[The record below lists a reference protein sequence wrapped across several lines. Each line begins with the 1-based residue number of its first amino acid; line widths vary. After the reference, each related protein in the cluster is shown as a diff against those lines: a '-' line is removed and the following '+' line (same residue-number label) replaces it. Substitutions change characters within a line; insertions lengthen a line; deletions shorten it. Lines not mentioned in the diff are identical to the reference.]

1 MSMDQFSQQIFAI
14 IHQIPFGQVATYGQ
28 IAKMA
33 GYPGYARHVGK
44 VLGKLPEET
53 RLPWFRVINSRG
65 EISLTGADK
74 ERQQEKLV
82 AENIEVSETGK
93 IRLKQYQWQP

>member
-1 MSMDQFSQQIFAI
+1 MDQFSQQIFAI

-44 VLGKLPEET
+44 VLAQLPEQT

-65 EISLTGADK
+65 EISLSGSDK
-74 ERQQEKLV
+74 ERQRTKLM
-82 AENIEVSETGK
+82 AEDIAVSAEGK

>member
-93 IRLKQYQWQP
+93 IRLKEYQWQP

>member
-44 VLGKLPEET
+44 VLGKLPEAT

-65 EISLTGADK
+65 EISLSGQDK
-74 ERQQEKLV
+74 ERQRTQLM
-82 AENIEVSETGK
+82 AENIAVSEKGK
-93 IRLKQYQWQP
+93 VRLKQYQWQP